1 MSKQQKRIANV
12 RFTTEISE
20 QQYRERKLNMEKQ
33 TGFRGKGREQKTG
46 ATGIWLRILI
56 GVCCCLLFGGCLC
69 RTALAEPLSVDKEDG
84 EYAIDVSMTGG
95 SGKAS
100 IQSPALL
107 TVTDGTAYISITWSS
122 SNYDYMVVDNR
133 KYENESAKD
142 ANSHFT
148 IPVLDLTKELTVRAD
163 TLAMGTPHEIEYT
176 LQFNT
181 TSIASKSTLPQEGAK
196 RVLMMAAVIII
207 GGGILNHI
215 VNERR
220 KRDYTGKRRT

>member
-1 MSKQQKRIANV
+1 MKKIGFILLGIICILFSSRWTLTAQAG
-12 RFTTEISE
+12 
-20 QQYRERKLNMEKQ
+20 
-33 TGFRGKGREQKTG
+33 TGT
-46 ATGIWLRILI
+46 
-56 GVCCCLLFGGCLC
+56 LLSL
-69 RTALAEPLSVDKEDG
+69 EDG
-84 EYAIDVSMTGG
+84 EYAIEVTMTGG

-220 KRDYTGKRRT
+220 KRDYTGKRRTHVFVRSAQ

>member
-1 MSKQQKRIANV
+1 MKKKITWLLAAA
-12 RFTTEISE
+12 F
-20 QQYRERKLNMEKQ
+20 
-33 TGFRGKGREQKTG
+33 
-46 ATGIWLRILI
+46 TGIVAFS
-56 GVCCCLLFGGCLC
+56 GVCQADGM
-69 RTALAEPLSVDKEDG
+69 SVDKEDG
-84 EYAIDVSMTGG
+84 EYSIQVDLEGG

-100 IQSPALL
+100 VTSPTIL
-107 TVTDGTAYISITWSS
+107 TVEDGKAYAQIQWSS

>member
-1 MSKQQKRIANV
+1 MKKI
-12 RFTTEISE
+12 
-20 QQYRERKLNMEKQ
+20 
-33 TGFRGKGREQKTG
+33 GFILLGIICILFSSRWTLTAQAG
-46 ATGIWLRILI
+46 AGT
-56 GVCCCLLFGGCLC
+56 LLSL
-69 RTALAEPLSVDKEDG
+69 EDG
-84 EYAIDVSMTGG
+84 EYAIEVTMTGG

-148 IPVLDLTKELTVRAD
+148 IPVLDL

-220 KRDYTGKRRT
+220 KRDYTGKRRI